1 MVRGRRCGQSL
12 WEVVHLGAVPCADC
26 GTPRWKSAK
35 QISQFKHASRCLP
48 HPHMSITHPHMPH
61 HTPTHVHHTP
71 THAPSHTHTCLI
83 THPHMPHHTPTHV
96 SSHTHTCP
104 SHTHTCPSHTH
115 HTCPSHTHTCP
126 ITHPH
131 MSITHHP
138 HICRR
143 TKRTRGYPLE
153 YLTSL
158 VLRVSKSTVLSNC
171 ASTFATRIC
180 SNSLFTT
187 SSSWNR
193 QSMTKN
199 ASSGN
204 TLSSKIIKKSLISC
218 QPSH

>member
-1 MVRGRRCGQSL
+1 MWSKLMGSGALRSCAMYRLWYSKMKVSQADVQACISL
-12 WEVVHLGAVPCADC
+12 SPA
-26 GTPRWKSAK
+26 
-35 QISQFKHASRCLP
+35 
-48 HPHMSITHPHMPH
+48 
-61 HTPTHVHHTP
+61 P
-71 THAPSHTHTCLI
+71 THAPSHPTHAPSHPTHPSHPHMLITHPHTHHTPHIPITPHTCLI
-83 THPHMPHHTPTHV
+83 THPHMPIT
-96 SSHTHTCP
+96 HTHMP
-104 SHTHTCPSHTH
+104 
-115 HTCPSHTHTCP
+115 
-126 ITHPH
+126 
-131 MSITHHP
+131 ITHHP

-193 QSMTKN
+193 QSTTKN

-204 TLSSKIIKKSLISC
+204 TLSSKIIRKSLISC